1 MSNSSAKSAPILNK
15 TPRNVFGQHGRFS
28 LPSLGQRTNSHSV
41 LQDGDSRASYYPV
54 LERRRTTEHAK
65 LSAKQIEEK
74 IKHKLELLEKFFEYE
89 REKLFQEATEA
100 RHKVELVEVDSKY
113 EGSIVQSSVR
123 KKVNPVKTNLDD
135 KNLEISFSS
144 MQIENPVYRKTNIE
158 PDLKEISDKTS
169 RNAFLNQRKT
179 IDSFIDDLIKGQ
191 ETNFSSKSS
200 EFILEAKLA
209 IQRDFESR
217 NLPPIPLC
225 RFNGNSSN

>member
-1 MSNSSAKSAPILNK
+1 ML
-15 TPRNVFGQHGRFS
+15 
-28 LPSLGQRTNSHSV
+28 
-41 LQDGDSRASYYPV
+41 
-54 LERRRTTEHAK
+54 
-65 LSAKQIEEK
+65 
-74 IKHKLELLEKFFEYE
+74 
-89 REKLFQEATEA
+89 QEATEA

-135 KNLEISFSS
+135 KKLEVTFSS
-144 MQIENPVYRKTNIE
+144 MQIKNPVYRKTNMG

-179 IDSFIDDLIKGQ
+179 IDSFIDDLIEGQ
-191 ETNFSSKSS
+191 ETNLSSKSS